1 MLNKLKCKQNA
12 PVSYVY
18 DSKRHIQDIERAHDV
33 MHGYCWLPDLMSPY
47 MGQICVSTNTHI
59 HGAHKTIYKRFWI
72 RHAIE

>member
-33 MHGYCWLPDLMSPY
+33 MHGYC
-47 MGQICVSTNTHI
+47 
-59 HGAHKTIYKRFWI
+59 
-72 RHAIE
+72 